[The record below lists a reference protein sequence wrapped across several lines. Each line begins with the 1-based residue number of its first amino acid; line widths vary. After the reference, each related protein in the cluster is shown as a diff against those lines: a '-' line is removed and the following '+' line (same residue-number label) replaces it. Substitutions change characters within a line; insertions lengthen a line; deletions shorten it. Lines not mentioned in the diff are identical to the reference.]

1 MLRVFVDASVLF
13 AALYSRKGYA
23 HDLIILGARHRLTLL
38 ITAEILDEVERNI
51 LRKAPYLHAVF
62 PDTRARFTS
71 EIVASPSDKDKIEVA
86 TYVVQKDVHVI
97 AAAIAAQPDYL
108 VTYDRKHLL
117 DVPEVTARSGL
128 KIVTPDIVVKILDD
142 SR

>member
-1 MLRVFVDASVLF
+1 MLRVFIDTSVLF
-13 AALYSRKGYA
+13 SAIHSHSGYA
-23 HDLIILGARHRLTLL
+23 RDLIELALNNRVIAILSNAVLT
-38 ITAEILDEVERNI
+38 EVERNI
-51 LRKAPYLHAVF
+51 RKKAPRRLADYQMLLQLMDAELAEPS
-62 PDTRARFTS
+62 PD
-71 EIVASPSDKDKIEVA
+71 VIEQVA

-128 KIVTPDIVVKILDD
+128 KIVTPDVVVKLLEDQG
-142 SR
+142 